1 MNLPGNAR
9 GSWFWFCLLLAA
21 GSHLAAA
28 DEPPREMPPI
38 IPPLE
43 FFSRKPPLPDLLL
56 HDKRE
61 GRYITGFPAIG
72 YDDATKFNYG
82 VALQFYDDGPRD
94 SPFFRYTPYRR
105 KIAVLTVDS
114 TGGRRQ
120 LMADYDQP
128 YVADTP
134 WRLSAHV
141 NLINNEREN
150 YFGVADEGLAA
161 LRFPG
166 SNQTYDTYSE
176 YQDALKQVTNG
187 TTYSRYSVYHRT
199 DYTGQANVEYDLMG
213 GRLRPLLGLEV
224 RHVRVADYSGQT
236 LDGAVQQNT
245 HLHDDDASGIISGIR
260 GGWDNAVRFG
270 FTYDTRDFE
279 PDPQSGTTLQATGR
293 YSSSA
298 FRSEFNYLQFTLS
311 ARGYHTVL
319 DGARPLVAAGR
330 FLYSAQFGSVPFYS
344 LVLLPLSDGDRHG
357 LGGWETMRGF
367 SENRFVGRAA
377 MLTNGELRWT
387 FAEKIVFGQHL
398 RFTAAPFADFGRSFE
413 DVASTTLK
421 GWKLSGGAGLR
432 LAWNLSTVLSFDLGA
447 SSEGSFFSMEIGSQ
461 F

>member
-1 MNLPGNAR
+1 MSPPGNAHR
-9 GSWFWFCLLLAA
+9 SWHWFCLSLAA
-21 GSHLAAA
+21 GSCMAAA
-28 DEPPREMPPI
+28 DEAPREMPPV

-43 FFSRKPPLPDLLL
+43 FFSEKPSLPDLLL

-61 GRYITGFPAIG
+61 GHYLTGFPAIG

-94 SPFFRYTPYRR
+94 SPFFRYTAYRR
-105 KIAVLTVDS
+105 KLSLLTVDS
-114 TGGRRQ
+114 TGGLRQ
-120 LMADYDQP
+120 LMLDYDRP
-128 YVADTP
+128 YILDTP
-134 WRLSAHV
+134 WRVSAHV
-141 NLINNEREN
+141 ELLNNEREN

-166 SNQTYDTYSE
+166 SNLTYDTYNE

-187 TTYSRYSVYHRT
+187 TTYSRYSIYHRT

-224 RHVRVADYSGQT
+224 RYVQVRDYSGKV
-236 LDGAVQQNT
+236 LDGALQQNT
-245 HLHDDDASGIISGIR
+245 HLHDDAANGIISGIG

-270 FTYDTRDFE
+270 LTYDTRDFE
-279 PDPQSGTTLQATGR
+279 PDPLSGMTLQTFGR
-293 YSSSA
+293 YSSGA
-298 FRSEFNYLQFTLS
+298 FGSEFNYLQLTFS

-319 DGARPLVAAGR
+319 DGDRPLVAAGR
-330 FLYSAQFGSVPFYS
+330 LLYSAQYGNVPFYS
-344 LVLLPLSDGDRHG
+344 MMVLPLSDGDRRG
-357 LGGWETMRGF
+357 LGGWETLRGF

-387 FAEKIVFGQHL
+387 FAEKIVFRQHL
-398 RFTAAPFADFGRSFE
+398 RFTAAPFVDFGRSFQ